1 MAGEAVKVVAKIT
14 AKRDK
19 VEDLKSILLGVVGP
33 TRTEKGCV
41 SYQLLQNKTDE
52 SDFVFVE
59 EWTSDAAIDNHM
71 TTAHVQDALTKIES
85 MLAQEPDIR
94 RYVIIG

>member
-1 MAGEAVKVVAKIT
+1 MAGKAVKVVAKIT

-33 TRTEKGCV
+33 TRAEKGCV

-94 RYVIIG
+94 RYMIIG

>member
-1 MAGEAVKVVAKIT
+1 MASEAVKVVAKIT
-14 AKRDK
+14 AQRDK
-19 VEDLKSILLGVVGP
+19 AEDLKAILLGVVGP

-59 EWTSDAAIDNHM
+59 EWTSDAAIDSHM
-71 TTAHVQDALTKIES
+71 TTSHVQDALAKIES

>member
-1 MAGEAVKVVAKIT
+1 MASEAVRVVAKVT
-14 AKRDK
+14 AQHGK
-19 VEDLKSILLGVVGP
+19 VKDLKAILLGLIGP

-52 SDFVFVE
+52 SNFVFVE

-71 TTAHVQDALTKIES
+71 TTSHVQDALSKIES
-85 MLAQEPDIR
+85 MLAQDPDIR

>member
-1 MAGEAVKVVAKIT
+1 MAAEAVKVVAKIT

-94 RYVIIG
+94 RYMIIG

>member
-1 MAGEAVKVVAKIT
+1 MASETVKVVAKIT

-41 SYQLLQNKTDE
+41 SYQLWQNKTDE

-71 TTAHVQDALTKIES
+71 TTSHVQDALSKIES

>member
-1 MAGEAVKVVAKIT
+1 MAAEAVKVVAKIT

>member
-1 MAGEAVKVVAKIT
+1 MASEAVKVVAKIT

-71 TTAHVQDALTKIES
+71 TTAHVQDALTRIES

>member
-1 MAGEAVKVVAKIT
+1 MASEAVRVVAKVT
-14 AKRDK
+14 AQHGK
-19 VEDLKSILLGVVGP
+19 VEDLKVILLGLIGP
-33 TRTEKGCV
+33 TRAEKGCV

-71 TTAHVQDALTKIES
+71 TTSHVQDALSKAES
-85 MLAQEPDIR
+85 LFSQDPDIR
-94 RYVIIG
+94 ST

>member
-1 MAGEAVKVVAKIT
+1 MASEAVKVVAKIT
-14 AKRDK
+14 AQRDK

>member
-1 MAGEAVKVVAKIT
+1 MAAEAVRVVAKIT
-14 AKRDK
+14 AQPDK

-33 TRTEKGCV
+33 TRKEKGCV

-59 EWTSDAAIDNHM
+59 EWTSDTAIDNHM

-94 RYVIIG
+94 RYVIIR